1 MDIVLGVKELELVI
15 PPIAGYQYVA
25 YPLCTVL
32 TRKEALP
39 WFYSNFIHLYCHH
52 DLDGES
58 ASRSVPLT
66 FYGEDFM
73 RCPWLITQKLEREI
87 VLDSP
92 PGIVEFLVN
101 GINSG
106 YTISLNVDEFY
117 IPRRRVYRQTHY
129 AHDILVYGYDD
140 AKRTFLVLGYDEEM
154 QFRKTHV
161 PFHELEQGFRH
172 LEWTDNYA
180 EQIYLYKFNKA
191 GSYRLDVAFIK
202 ESLEEYV
209 AASNVSLRN
218 RGTADPLE
226 AAFGTDVYSALIRNI
241 PALVRR
247 RDIRPIH
254 ILWEHKK
261 TMGLRIDYLCEQG
274 LLPLD
279 FTGSFRP
286 IEEQAFALRHLLMKY
301 ALTGDDAVLEQG
313 INEVTRIMESEKRI
327 LGTVAEALELQLI
340 PQHS

>member
-15 PPIAGYQYVA
+15 PPIVGYQYVA
-25 YPLCTVL
+25 YPLCTAL

-52 DLDGES
+52 DLDEERTSG
-58 ASRSVPLT
+58 SVPFS
-66 FYGEDFM
+66 FYGEDFIH
-73 RCPWLITQKLEREI
+73 CPWLITQKLEREI

-106 YTISLNVDEFY
+106 YTISLNVDEYY
-117 IPRRRVYRQTHY
+117 IPHRRVYRQTHY
-129 AHDILVYGYDD
+129 AHDILVYGYDA

-154 QFRKTHV
+154 QFRKTIV

-172 LEWTDNYA
+172 LEWTDNYQ

-191 GSYRLDVAFIK
+191 GSYRLDAAFIK
-202 ESLEEYV
+202 QSMEEYI
-209 AASNVSLRN
+209 AACNVSLRN
-218 RGTADPLE
+218 RGTTDPLE
-226 AAFGTDVYSALIRNI
+226 AAFGVEVYSALICNI
-241 PALVRR
+241 PVLVRK

-261 TMGLRIDYLCEQG
+261 TMGLRINYLCEQG
-274 LLPLD
+274 LLPPA
-279 FTGSFRP
+279 FAGCFQP
-286 IEEQAFALRHLLMKY
+286 IEEQAFALRHLLMKF
-301 ALTGDDAVLEQG
+301 AMTGDDAILEQG
-313 INEVTRIMESEKRI
+313 INEVTCIMESEKRI
-327 LGTVAEALELQLI
+327 LGTVAEALEHQHV